1 MAKIII
7 EFDSAE
13 EQYELQYA
21 LNGAKWM
28 SVAHEMDEWLRS
40 RLENG
45 HDFHNIKS
53 ALRGVWEALWHAMEK
68 RNLHFDG

>member
-21 LNGAKWM
+21 LDGAKWM

-40 RLENG
+40 RIKHG
-45 HDFHNIKS
+45 HDFHNIEL
-53 ALRGVWEALWHAMEK
+53 ALKGVWEALHDAMEN